1 MYQYMWGVR
10 IARPHD
16 DSNEQGGAH
25 RPAGRSKD
33 QNKRARD
40 ALRLDALPDV
50 LTVVE
55 FARLMRIGRNSAYEA
70 IRRGDVGSVR
80 IGRRVVIP
88 RAAVLALLRSEK
100 PR

>member
-1 MYQYMWGVR
+1 MPCTSTCLLVR
-10 IARPHD
+10 PTRPHGNSD
-16 DSNEQGGAH
+16 DQIEEATHQSEA
-25 RPAGRSKD
+25 
-33 QNKRARD
+33 ARD

-88 RAAVLALLRSEK
+88 RTAVLALLRDEN
-100 PR
+100 PI

>member
-1 MYQYMWGVR
+1 MRTARVEQRSDDQIEGV
-10 IARPHD
+10 
-16 DSNEQGGAH
+16 
-25 RPAGRSKD
+25 KD
-33 QNKRARD
+33 QKRADRP

-80 IGRRVVIP
+80 IGRRVVVP
-88 RAAVLALLRSEK
+88 RTAVLALLRSRN
-100 PR
+100 PS

>member
-1 MYQYMWGVR
+1 MRTARVDEHSDDQIEGV
-10 IARPHD
+10 
-16 DSNEQGGAH
+16 
-25 RPAGRSKD
+25 KD
-33 QNKRARD
+33 QKGAERL

-80 IGRRVVIP
+80 IGRRVVVP
-88 RAAVLALLRSEK
+88 RTAVLALLRNTNPS
-100 PR
+100 